1 MFRYSVLDV
10 LMMAIES
17 NQKTEITQLARG
29 GGKLAGIVR
38 RTPKSPL
45 GRGKIAFKRF
55 FWYIDGKE

>member
-1 MFRYSVLDV
+1 
-10 LMMAIES
+10 MMAIES
-17 NQKTEITQLARG
+17 NQKTEITQLVRG